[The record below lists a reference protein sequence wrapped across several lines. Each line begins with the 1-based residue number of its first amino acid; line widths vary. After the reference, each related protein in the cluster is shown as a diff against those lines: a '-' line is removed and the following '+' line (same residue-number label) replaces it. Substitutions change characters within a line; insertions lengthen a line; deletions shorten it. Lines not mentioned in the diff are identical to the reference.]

1 MAENISVN
9 LYICSTV
16 KHALFALM
24 RANHHLEEKH
34 LILYFCDFQDAHL
47 SLEETR
53 NQAEHCKIVQ
63 LKYID
68 LNNQLQSTVS
78 GRAIYF
84 FAMRNL
90 SIGKSMRKKLI
101 NTITQVVPELEA
113 KELFSEPPRL
123 WLFNQRNRMS
133 RLFRLLGP
141 TFQIIEDGEANYFP
155 RIIPAWKRPA
165 RLLLG
170 LPAKH
175 RYYGEDKRCKEIWV
189 QDVGRLPEY
198 IRDKGRRIDFIDT
211 TAARAAAVILFGSQA
226 ALDDD
231 QPVAI
236 LATQR
241 LEVYKGSS
249 LDGKLTLYRMTVR
262 HLQNAGYKVYLKP
275 HPAEDQS
282 EYNSF
287 SENSS
292 ILDNNI
298 PLEVYLCNMTQPAL
312 LVSMFSSAGMGF
324 ENICQRAPLI
334 DKNHMQEYV
343 SWIEQP
349 ALLDAALTEK
359 IPSPGS

>member
-34 LILYFCDFQDAHL
+34 LILYFYDFQDAHL

-53 NQAEHCKIVQ
+53 NQAEHCQVVQ
-63 LKYID
+63 LEHIALK
-68 LNNQLQSTVS
+68 NQLQATVL

-84 FAMRNL
+84 CAMRNL
-90 SIGKSMRKKLI
+90 PIGSSVRKKLI
-101 NTITQVVPELEA
+101 DIITQVTPELKA
-113 KELFSEPPRL
+113 AELLSNSHRL

-133 RLFRLLGP
+133 RLFRLLSR
-141 TFQIIEDGEANYFP
+141 TFHIIEDGESNYFP
-155 RIIPAWKRPA
+155 KIVPAWKRPA

-170 LPAKH
+170 LPVKH

-189 QDVGRLPEY
+189 QDMGRLPEY

-211 TAARAAAVILFGSQA
+211 TAARTAAAILFGSQA
-226 ALDDD
+226 ALDDN
-231 QPVAI
+231 QPIAI

-241 LEVYKGSS
+241 LEVYKGAS
-249 LDGKLTLYRMTVR
+249 LDGKLALYRMTVR

-287 SENSS
+287 SEDSS
-292 ILDNNI
+292 ILDNNV

-312 LVSMFSSAGMGF
+312 LVSMFSAAGLGF
-324 ENICQRAPLI
+324 ENICRRLPLI
-334 DKNHMQEYV
+334 EKNHLEEYIC
-343 SWIEQP
+343 WINQP
-349 ALLDAALTEK
+349 DLLEAVLTEK
-359 IPSPGS
+359 IPCPGS